1 MSHRLLRAL
10 FFLLVILA
18 RAAQAQI
25 GPLPLDRG
33 SNGLALALRRLP
45 LAGRVLYVTAHP
57 DDEDNGVLVMLS
69 RGRGLRTGLLTLT
82 RGDGGQNALGPELFS
97 ALGVLRTGELDAL
110 HRYDRVEQYF
120 SAAYEFGFSFS
131 MEDTLRRWGHEET
144 LGDVVRVIRSF
155 RPDVIL
161 TMPLEGSGHQH
172 HTAAAHLAL
181 EGFRAAADPA
191 RFPEQIR
198 AGLRPWKTQKIYQ
211 GGVGGSA
218 QPVAGAVP
226 LKTGTFDPLLG
237 MSWVEFGSLARA
249 SHKSQAE
256 GQFAARPG
264 DFPTSPYLLV
274 EADPRPVGV
283 ESDVLDGVDVSLTAL
298 ARFVLEG
305 AAPFLKGDLA
315 TVEADVQKADFDPR
329 DPGRVLPAIASGL
342 SRLRSIEE
350 KVRALSGNS
359 ASGRDEVLER
369 LESKEADFLAAL
381 PLAQGLS
388 VEATAAEG
396 DVAPGH
402 KTTVSVRV
410 FNQGK
415 SDLGLD
421 EVTLRAPLTWAVERL
436 EGGPRLLHAGEGILA
451 KYAVTVGADAL
462 PTQPYWR
469 RVDSKD
475 RYDSDVPSAATLPWA
490 RPELVA
496 SLHYT
501 TQGVKGVL
509 ESPVVFRYLGSAE
522 TGERRKGLN
531 VVPALSVRIAPRV
544 GLLPLPAAR
553 TRTFDVRVKGQGVSH
568 AVVRLEVP
576 RGWSAVPPEAPIALS
591 AGGEEIATRF
601 EVHAPAVLQEGVFE
615 VRAVATSEGQDFR
628 TGYQTIAYRHVEE
641 RHLYSPAVAS
651 LRALEV
657 RIRPGIR
664 VGYVMGVGD
673 EVPDALREL
682 GVSVTLLSEEDLAFS
697 DLSRYTTIV
706 LGIRAYQARA
716 DLRSYN
722 RRLLEYASHGGNLV
736 VQYNRAEFNVL
747 SPSRASTGA
756 PSSSPFAPYPA
767 VVTANRIT
775 DPTAPLA
782 ILVPE
787 SPLFRTPNALTVRDW
802 EGWVQERG
810 IQFLEAKDAR
820 YTELLS
826 GSDPY
831 PLNAGTKKGI
841 LVVARVGKGTWT
853 YVGLGLFRQLAAGT
867 PGAYRIL
874 ANLVSRPF
882 VQGP

>member
-1 MSHRLLRAL
+1 
-10 FFLLVILA
+10 
-18 RAAQAQI
+18 
-25 GPLPLDRG
+25 
-33 SNGLALALRRLP
+33 
-45 LAGRVLYVTAHP
+45 
-57 DDEDNGVLVMLS
+57 
-69 RGRGLRTGLLTLT
+69 
-82 RGDGGQNALGPELFS
+82 
-97 ALGVLRTGELDAL
+97 
-110 HRYDRVEQYF
+110 
-120 SAAYEFGFSFS
+120 
-131 MEDTLRRWGHEET
+131 
-144 LGDVVRVIRSF
+144 
-155 RPDVIL
+155 
-161 TMPLEGSGHQH
+161 
-172 HTAAAHLAL
+172 
-181 EGFRAAADPA
+181 
-191 RFPEQIR
+191 
-198 AGLRPWKTQKIYQ
+198 
-211 GGVGGSA
+211 
-218 QPVAGAVP
+218 
-226 LKTGTFDPLLG
+226 
-237 MSWVEFGSLARA
+237 
-249 SHKSQAE
+249 
-256 GQFAARPG
+256 
-264 DFPTSPYLLV
+264 
-274 EADPRPVGV
+274 
-283 ESDVLDGVDVSLTAL
+283 
-298 ARFVLEG
+298 
-305 AAPFLKGDLA
+305 
-315 TVEADVQKADFDPR
+315 
-329 DPGRVLPAIASGL
+329 
-342 SRLRSIEE
+342 
-350 KVRALSGNS
+350 
-359 ASGRDEVLER
+359 
-369 LESKEADFLAAL
+369 
-381 PLAQGLS
+381 
-388 VEATAAEG
+388 
-396 DVAPGH
+396 
-402 KTTVSVRV
+402 
-410 FNQGK
+410 
-415 SDLGLD
+415 
-421 EVTLRAPLTWAVERL
+421 
-436 EGGPRLLHAGEGILA
+436 
-451 KYAVTVGADAL
+451 
-462 PTQPYWR
+462 
-469 RVDSKD
+469 
-475 RYDSDVPSAATLPWA
+475 
-490 RPELVA
+490 
-496 SLHYT
+496 
-501 TQGVKGVL
+501 
-509 ESPVVFRYLGSAE
+509 
-522 TGERRKGLN
+522 
-531 VVPALSVRIAPRV
+531 
-544 GLLPLPAAR
+544 
-553 TRTFDVRVKGQGVSH
+553 FDVRVKGQGVSH

-706 LGIRAYQARA
+706 LGVRAYQARA

-722 RRLLEYASHGGNLV
+722 RRLLEYASRGGNLV

-787 SPLFRTPNALTVRDW
+787 SPLFRTPNALTARDW

-882 VQGP
+882 IQGP